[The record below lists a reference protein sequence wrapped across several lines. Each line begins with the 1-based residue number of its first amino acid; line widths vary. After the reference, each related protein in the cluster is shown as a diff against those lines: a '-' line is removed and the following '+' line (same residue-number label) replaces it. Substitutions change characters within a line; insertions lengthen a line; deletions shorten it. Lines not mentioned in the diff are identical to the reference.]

1 MNVYCITTA
10 AAAESGCVHA
20 GLFLLEAAVD
30 YQNETFMFLERHSS
44 TAPMR
49 CDREFRCI
57 VSEQRK

>member
-30 YQNETFMFLERHSS
+30 YQ
-44 TAPMR
+44 
-49 CDREFRCI
+49 
-57 VSEQRK
+57 